1 MTHFGTIGSLVK
13 PLRGLLF
20 GSLLALG
27 LGNQAFASF
36 IVFESNGTT
45 PASITPT
52 RDAFRTAVGGG
63 TVAGANGDF
72 GGVRREINWD
82 GVPDTFADPN
92 LLPDNFFNLN
102 SPRGLVYST
111 PGTGFLVSSNTGS
124 TLFGFQS
131 DLQPFSANRLF
142 DPVNSNITDVNFFV
156 PGTSTPATTSA
167 FGLVFVDVETP
178 DVTQLQFFD
187 ANNNLLFSRFAL
199 AGGNQGL
206 SFLGA
211 VADAGEQISRV
222 RITTGAN
229 ALLSNGMRAN
239 EDGDF
244 VAMDDFLFATP
255 TAVPEPATLSLIGCG
270 LLALGLARKGPRR

>member
-1 MTHFGTIGSLVK
+1 
-13 PLRGLLF
+13 
-20 GSLLALG
+20 

-36 IVFESNGTT
+36 IVFEANGTT

-72 GGVRREINWD
+72 GGLRREINWD
-82 GVPDTFADPN
+82 GVPDTLADPN
-92 LLPDNFFNLN
+92 LLPNDFFNVN

-131 DLQPFSANRLF
+131 DLQTFSPNRLF
-142 DPVNSNITDVNFFV
+142 DPVGSNITDVNFFV
-156 PGTSTPATTSA
+156 PGTSTPATTRA
-167 FGLVFVDVETP
+167 FGLVFVDVETANL
-178 DVTQLQFFD
+178 TQVQFFD

-255 TAVPEPATLSLIGCG
+255 VAVPEPATLSLIGCG
-270 LLALGLARKGPRR
+270 LLALGLGRKRPRP

>member
-13 PLRGLLF
+13 PLRGLFF
-20 GSLLALG
+20 GSLLAVG
-27 LGNQAFASF
+27 LGNQALASF
-36 IVFESNGTT
+36 IVFEANGAT

-72 GGVRREINWD
+72 GGQRREINWD

-111 PGTGFLVSSNTGS
+111 PGTGFLVNSNTGP

-142 DPVNSNITDVNFFV
+142 DPAGSNITDVNFFV

-167 FGLVFVDVETP
+167 FGVVFVDVETP
-178 DVTQLQFFD
+178 NLTQLQFFD

-206 SFLGA
+206 SFVGA

-244 VAMDDFLFATP
+244 VAMDDFLYATP
-255 TAVPEPATLSLIGCG
+255 RAVPEPATLSLMGCG
-270 LLALGLARKGPRR
+270 LLALGLVRKGTRR

>member
-1 MTHFGTIGSLVK
+1 M
-13 PLRGLLF
+13 
-20 GSLLALG
+20 
-27 LGNQAFASF
+27 
-36 IVFESNGTT
+36 
-45 PASITPT
+45 
-52 RDAFRTAVGGG
+52 
-63 TVAGANGDF
+63 
-72 GGVRREINWD
+72 
-82 GVPDTFADPN
+82 
-92 LLPDNFFNLN
+92 
-102 SPRGLVYST
+102 
-111 PGTGFLVSSNTGS
+111 
-124 TLFGFQS
+124 
-131 DLQPFSANRLF
+131 
-142 DPVNSNITDVNFFV
+142 
-156 PGTSTPATTSA
+156 
-167 FGLVFVDVETP
+167 DVETANL
-178 DVTQLQFFD
+178 TQVQFFD

-270 LLALGLARKGPRR
+270 LLALGLSRTRSRRSASL